1 MNGLTS
7 DKFIRYI
14 ERQLQDI
21 RTNGYEDGW
30 GEGREICDIVALC
43 VQRLQDLGFDPKNAM
58 IRRIGTRYI
67 DKETMSGIIDACA
80 SWYEEAFNGG
90 E

>member
-30 GEGREICDIVALC
+30 GEGR
-43 VQRLQDLGFDPKNAM
+43 P
-58 IRRIGTRYI
+58 
-67 DKETMSGIIDACA
+67 
-80 SWYEEAFNGG
+80 
-90 E
+90 